1 MTQLAD
7 KTAVKLVLLLVNN
20 KPRVEH
26 VDVLGA
32 VRRLGAVFTFDQE
45 RAIAVV
51 CEMISATEGLGWL
64 IAYAS
69 ASLSR
74 SQVFAGVAIIA
85 AIGYI
90 LFKVT
95 MMLSWV
101 QIKAFKVEEKF

>member
-1 MTQLAD
+1 MRTAAFKAVLWGILA
-7 KTAVKLVLLLVNN
+7 LLL
-20 KPRVEH
+20 PAAA
-26 VDVLGA
+26 L
-32 VRRLGAVFTFDQE
+32 L
-45 RAIAVV
+45 IAVV

-90 LFKVT
+90 LDRLLAFARNRLVFWERERVSIG
-95 MMLSWV
+95 LS
-101 QIKAFKVEEKF
+101 